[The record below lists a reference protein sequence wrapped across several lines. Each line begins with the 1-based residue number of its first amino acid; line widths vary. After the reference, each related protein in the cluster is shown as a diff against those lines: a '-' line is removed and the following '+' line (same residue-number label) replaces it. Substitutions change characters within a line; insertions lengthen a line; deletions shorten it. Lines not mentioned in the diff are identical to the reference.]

1 MMKENT
7 FYGDIRFCLSKYG
20 LASKASGDCQEGVD
34 PEKPEFATNQIT
46 GRMMDERV
54 SKGYEDGAESA

>member
-34 PEKPEFATNQIT
+34 PEKPEFAANQLQ
-46 GRMMDERV
+46 G
-54 SKGYEDGAESA
+54 G